1 MPRFR
6 QMTTFTPL
14 GRVRPSEVRVKGQL
28 VVAVLLATACGGSGE
43 AEVRRARLDAERRSL
58 EATLDDLGAR
68 LLVNQARV
76 RFWTEMQG
84 RHESVSAVA
93 CTSMEGHAEEMAR
106 LLEGRPE
113 KRHGLRRQVAARHVA
128 SPTPPPEASLG
139 RGGP

>member
-1 MPRFR
+1 
-6 QMTTFTPL
+6 
-14 GRVRPSEVRVKGQL
+14 VRVKSQL
-28 VVAVLLATACGGSGE
+28 VIAVLLLATACGGSGDD

-58 EATLDDLGAR
+58 EATLDELGAR

-106 LLEGRPE
+106 LLEGKPE

-128 SPTPPPEASLG
+128 SPTPPPEATLG

>member
-1 MPRFR
+1 
-6 QMTTFTPL
+6 
-14 GRVRPSEVRVKGQL
+14 VRVKSQL
-28 VVAVLLATACGGSGE
+28 VIAVLLLATACGGLGDD

-113 KRHGLRRQVAARHVA
+113 KRHGLRRQVAGRHVA